1 MARFELQLPEG
12 LMKDFQKLYNDADK
26 IFGAMTEAGADVVM
40 ANVRNNVP
48 ASFRGSNIMSCLR
61 KTRVYRTPTDDGI
74 NTKVG
79 FYGYFVNRDGKRE
92 PAPLVV
98 NVFEYGSS
106 KFPKKPFF
114 RKSFRKDQI
123 EKAMLETQK
132 KLSGGLLDE

>member
-40 ANVRNNVP
+40 ANVKNNVP

>member
-79 FYGYFVNRDGKRE
+79 FHGYFVNRDGKRE